1 MTSLILELIW
11 KETKL
16 PREERHCDC
25 VILDEFQFLDASEDS
40 VLVTLLREGRRFGM
54 EVLLSTQFISNYSKE
69 EKSTLLQVGHLL
81 LFKPDEENLNDVVK
95 LVDAVY
101 PTGWKSLLSGLNRGE
116 AVLTGKYSVG
126 DGRRILNTPVKVKI

>member
-1 MTSLILELIW
+1 MSESEKKFMTSLILELIW

-95 LVDAVY
+95 TSYDSETYYTSIWFYAD
-101 PTGWKSLLSGLNRGE
+101 E
-116 AVLTGKYSVG
+116 
-126 DGRRILNTPVKVKI
+126 